1 MPKTVDIT
9 PEVRAILERGSWQGA
24 VYILPP
30 GQLDRKLYQ
39 EINKVLVALGG
50 KWDRRSG
57 GHLFQNPDQNK
68 ALRDALI
75 SGTAVDQKRTF
86 EQFFTPPAIARQ
98 LVDLMGLPRADVR
111 HVLEPS
117 AGDGALVQALDEIA
131 VPFVT
136 MIEFD
141 RDLCTGPLRRYAT
154 PDRRVIWHD
163 FLSWRLPE
171 GSTPI
176 DAVVMNP
183 PFGGGG
189 DIDHVTRAFH
199 VLRPGGVLGAI
210 MSPHWTFATNA
221 KAKGFCSLIADYG
234 GKWHPLPDGSF
245 RPSGTGV
252 NTGILI
258 ITKGAN

>member
-9 PEVRAILERGSWQGA
+9 PDVRAVLERGSWQGT

-30 GQLDRKLYQ
+30 GQLDRKLY
-39 EINKVLVALGG
+39 EACNKVLVALGG

-57 GHLFQNPDQNK
+57 GHLFQNPNQNE
-68 ALRDALI
+68 ALRAALI
-75 SGTAVDQKRTF
+75 SGAAVDQKRTL
-86 EQFFTPPAIARQ
+86 EQFFTPPALARQ
-98 LVDLMGLPRADVR
+98 LVDLMGLPRADVH

-117 AGDGALVQALDEIA
+117 AGDGALVQALNEIA
-131 VPFVT
+131 VPLVT

-141 RDLCTGPLRRYAT
+141 RDLCTGPLGAMIAS
-154 PDRRVIWHD
+154 DRRVIWHD
-163 FLSWRLPE
+163 FLSWRKPPE
-171 GSTPI
+171 MPPI

-199 VLRPGGVLGAI
+199 LLRPGGVLGAI

-221 KAKGFCSLIADYG
+221 KAEGFRHLFADLG
-234 GKWHPLPDGSF
+234 GTWHPLPERSF
-245 RPSGTGV
+245 RPSGTDV
-252 NTGILI
+252 KTGILI
-258 ITKGAN
+258 ITKGAE